1 MGHGGGTL
9 SRSNFSG
16 IAGGQRSPVR
26 FGIIAALLVGAL
38 VLAAAALTAGARK
51 ADGSPST
58 AIPERY
64 VAINGARG
72 AGPERF
78 DRVFV
83 NEIGPPGASR
93 VLVLVP
99 GYIGGAGDFRLVGHE
114 IVARV
119 PDLQVWAVDRRSNA
133 LEDTSVFATGEPDK
147 AFAYYLNFQSVDGRR
162 FQPLNGQDFPYAR
175 QWGLDLALRDLRRVI
190 LAARAGGARRVVLG
204 GHSLGAS
211 TAVAYSTWD
220 FDGRP
225 GYRDIDGLVLIDG
238 GLKGTFTSPTFEQVK
253 QRFQELQTGD
263 PFVDL
268 VGLGLP
274 WAAGVFAED
283 AALYALK
290 KPNEPSVL
298 QQYPP
303 IPPEFKA
310 PVRTTNEAALG
321 YAFDASTSPPG
332 FELIRVRAGQLAPSG
347 DPRPWQN
354 GEVTPIQRLAQT
366 FATEPGNG
374 IEWYFPKRLTLDVD
388 GADQLERNQ
397 ITDFLGLRPWH
408 TAKLKLPLYA
418 FETDLTGGAVLRGAR
433 RLIDASKI
441 KRATLI
447 ADHDMSHLDPL
458 TAAPDRN
465 TFLQTILPFLSDVLA
480 KRGGHPQRAHKNVTA
495 AREWA
500 PK

>member
-1 MGHGGGTL
+1 M
-9 SRSNFSG
+9 
-16 IAGGQRSPVR
+16 R
-26 FGIIAALLVGAL
+26 FRIISALLAGVL
-38 VLAAAALTAGARK
+38 VLAAAAPTAGARQ
-51 ADGSPST
+51 AGGSAST
-58 AIPERY
+58 PIPERY
-64 VAINGARG
+64 VAIKGPRG

-83 NEIGPPGASR
+83 NEIGPPEASR
-93 VLVLVP
+93 VLALVP
-99 GYIGGAGDFRLVGHE
+99 GFIGGAGDFRLIGRD
-114 IVARV
+114 IVSRV
-119 PDLQVWAVDRRSNA
+119 PDLQVWGVDRRSNA
-133 LEDTSVFATGEPDK
+133 LEDTSVFARRDPDK
-147 AFAYYLNFQSVDGRR
+147 AFAYYLKFQSVDGRR

-190 LAARAGGARRVVLG
+190 LAARAAGARKVILG

-225 GYRDIDGLVLIDG
+225 GYKDIDGLVLIDG

-253 QRFQELQTGD
+253 QRFQALKTGD

-268 VGLGLP
+268 IGLGLP
-274 WAAGVFAED
+274 WAAGVFAES

-303 IPPEFKA
+303 IPPVFKA

-321 YAFDASTSPPG
+321 YAFDESTSPPG

-347 DPRPWQN
+347 DPRPWEN

-374 IEWYFPKRLTLDVD
+374 IEWYFPKRLPLDVD
-388 GADQLERNQ
+388 GADELERNR

-408 TAKLKLPLYA
+408 TAKVKLPLYA
-418 FETDLTGGAVLRGAR
+418 FETDLTGGRVLRGAKR
-433 RLIDASKI
+433 FIDASKI
-441 KRATLI
+441 KRATLV
-447 ADHDMSHLDPL
+447 ADHNMSHLDPL

-465 TFLQTILPFLSDVLA
+465 TFLETVLPFLRDALG
-480 KRGGHPQRAHKNVTA
+480 RGGGHPTSG
-495 AREWA
+495 
-500 PK
+500 

>member
-99 GYIGGAGDFRLVGHE
+99 GYIGGAGDFRLIGRE

-175 QWGLDLALRDLRRVI
+175 QWGLDLALRDLRGVI
-190 LAARAGGARRVVLG
+190 LAARAEGARRVILG

-211 TAVAYSTWD
+211 TAVAYATWD

-225 GYRDIDGLVLIDG
+225 GYKDIDGLVLIDG
-238 GLKGTFTSPTFEQVK
+238 GLKGTFASPTFEQVK
-253 QRFQELQTGD
+253 QRLQELQTGD

-347 DPRPWQN
+347 DPRPWQD

-388 GADQLERNQ
+388 GTDQLERNQ

-447 ADHDMSHLDPL
+447 ADHEMSHLDPL

>member
-1 MGHGGGTL
+1 M
-9 SRSNFSG
+9 
-16 IAGGQRSPVR
+16 R
-26 FGIIAALLVGAL
+26 FKIISALLVGVL
-38 VLAAAALTAGARK
+38 VLAAAAPTAARK
-51 ADGSPST
+51 AEGGAATP
-58 AIPERY
+58 IPERY
-64 VAINGARG
+64 IAIAGAGG

-83 NEIGPPGASR
+83 NEIGPPEASR

-99 GYIGGAGDFRLVGHE
+99 GFIGGAGDFRLIGRD
-114 IVARV
+114 IVSRV
-119 PDLQVWAVDRRSNA
+119 PDLRVWAIDRRSNA
-133 LEDTSVFATGEPDK
+133 LEDTSVFAGGDPDK
-147 AFAYYLNFQSVDGRR
+147 AFAYYLRFQSVDGRR
-162 FQPLNGQDFPYAR
+162 FQPLNGRDFPYTR

-190 LAARAGGARRVVLG
+190 LAARAEGARKVILG

-220 FDGRP
+220 FDRRR
-225 GYRDIDGLVLIDG
+225 GYKDIDGLVLIDG

-268 VGLGLP
+268 VGIGLP
-274 WAAGVFAED
+274 WAAGVFAES

-290 KPNEPSVL
+290 RPDQPSVL

-321 YAFDASTSPPG
+321 YAFDESTSPPG

-354 GEVTPIQRLAQT
+354 GEVTPIQRLART

-374 IEWYFPKRLTLDVD
+374 IEWYFPRRLPLDVD
-388 GADQLERNQ
+388 GADELERNR

-408 TAKLKLPLYA
+408 TAKVKLPLYS
-418 FETDLTGGAVLRGAR
+418 FETDLTGGKVLRGAR
-433 RLIDASKI
+433 RFIGASKI
-441 KRATLI
+441 KRATLV
-447 ADHDMSHLDPL
+447 ANHNMSHLDPL

-465 TFLQTILPFLSDVLA
+465 TFLQTVLPFLRDALG
-480 KRGGHPQRAHKNVTA
+480 RGGGR
-495 AREWA
+495 R
-500 PK
+500 

>member
-1 MGHGGGTL
+1 LAT
-9 SRSNFSG
+9 SKFSH
-16 IAGGQRSPVR
+16 IVGGQRSPMRLRV
-26 FGIIAALLVGAL
+26 IAALLVGAL
-38 VLAAAALTAGARK
+38 TVSAVALTTGARG
-51 ADGSPST
+51 ADGSPSAT
-58 AIPERY
+58 IPEHY
-64 VAINGARG
+64 AAIEGARG
-72 AGPERF
+72 AGPESL
-78 DRVFV
+78 DRVFID
-83 NEIGPPGASR
+83 EIGPPGASR

-99 GYIGGAGDFRLVGHE
+99 GYIGGAGDFRLIGRD

-133 LEDTSVFATGEPDK
+133 LEDTSVFAGGDPEK

-162 FQPLNGQDFPYAR
+162 FQPLNGQDFPYVR
-175 QWGLDLALRDLRRVI
+175 EWGLDLALQDLRRVI
-190 LAARAGGARRVVLG
+190 LAARAGGARRVILG

-220 FDGRP
+220 FGGRP
-225 GYRDIDGLVLIDG
+225 GYKDIDGLVLIDG
-238 GLKGTFTSPTFEQVK
+238 GLEGTFTSPTFEQVK
-253 QRFQELQTGD
+253 QRLQELQNGD

-274 WAAGVFAED
+274 WAAGVFAEN

-303 IPPEFKA
+303 LPSEFKA
-310 PVRTTNEAALG
+310 PVRVTNEAALG

-332 FELIRVRAGQLAPSG
+332 FELIRVRAGQLAASG
-347 DPRPWQN
+347 DPRPWQD

-388 GADQLERNQ
+388 GADQLERNRS
-397 ITDFLGLRPWH
+397 TELLGLRPWH
-408 TAKLKLPLYA
+408 TAKVKLPLYA
-418 FETDLTGGAVLRGAR
+418 FETDLTGGRVVQGAR
-433 RLIDASKI
+433 RFIDASKI
-441 KRATLI
+441 RRATLV

-465 TFLQTILPFLSDVLA
+465 MFLETILPFLRDLLA
-480 KRGGHPQRAHKNVTA
+480 KGHPSAGAQTRPRN
-495 AREWA
+495 R
-500 PK
+500 